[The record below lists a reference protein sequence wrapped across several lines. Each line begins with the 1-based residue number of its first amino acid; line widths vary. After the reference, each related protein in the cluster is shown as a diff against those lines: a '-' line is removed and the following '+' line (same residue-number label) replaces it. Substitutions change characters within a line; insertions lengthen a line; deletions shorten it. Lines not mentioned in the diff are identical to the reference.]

1 MVKRVELLS
10 NLYIVLLIL
19 TNKLLAMMRKYLKEN
34 LRANFMDRP
43 KYMPAPLVNSGIGLI

>member
-1 MVKRVELLS
+1 M
-10 NLYIVLLIL
+10 YIAFLIL
-19 TNKLLAMMRKYLKEN
+19 AMPDKQSAGNDEEKLKEN